1 MAGKKLYA
9 LALLALISFLGAVI
23 EAALTGRVEPFGK
36 FELVESLL
44 SIMPLYWWYYLDKE
58 ERQFQTGVFQNLA
71 VIGAAVIGLPVYFI
85 RCRGWKGGGI
95 ATALAFGTWGALIGL
110 GLVGEKLGLLLG
122 S

>member
-9 LALLALISFLGAVI
+9 LALLSLISFFGAII
-23 EAALTGRVEPFGK
+23 EAALTGQVEPFGK

-85 RCRGWKGGGI
+85 RCRGWKGGAI
-95 ATALAFGTWGALIGL
+95 ATALAFGAWGTLIGL
-110 GLVGEKLGLLLG
+110 GFVGEKLGILLG
-122 S
+122 A